1 MFALGEAVLV
11 MEQVHQGVCRMHIK
25 GRTLCYR
32 IITQGYYWPTMKH
45 DLEAF
50 VCNCDV
56 YQRFGN
62 VIHVPTKA
70 LHSVTSPWPFYKLR
84 MDIMG
89 PLPLATGQ
97 RKFMLAD
104 YYTN

>member
-1 MFALGEAVLV
+1 MKARAAKYSLMNGVLYRSSFLRRYLRCLPWGEAVLV
-11 MEQVHQGVCRMHIK
+11 MEQVHQGVCGMHIK

-56 YQRFGN
+56 
-62 VIHVPTKA
+62 
-70 LHSVTSPWPFYKLR
+70 
-84 MDIMG
+84 
-89 PLPLATGQ
+89 
-97 RKFMLAD
+97 
-104 YYTN
+104 